1 MSRLNFPPRCRSSG
15 TGWKLA
21 RVRCVAG
28 SNTSLRHLFCKSVV
42 IAHPK
47 RQFLISSIKGEAKKK
62 HNCID
67 RSFSC
72 FPAHVNEP
80 DRFEPSAPKTRVA
93 QALRLNFGCSAKIVK
108 TNQETIP
115 GFAIVDTSIRASA
128 RITPSANAGRRVPT
142 RSRKIPLSA
151 PSTRCGIIRHSRPTE
166 IFRLHS
172 KNECR
177 CSTAS
182 LLFWVV
188 AWQLV
193 LARTSRTNYVDR
205 NRTYQ
210 LRDSELHALNEVGK
224 FRVVAVQDLAQFAYN
239 ALPPVTEER

>member
-1 MSRLNFPPRCRSSG
+1 MLRLNSPPRCRSSG

-47 RQFLISSIKGEAKKK
+47 RQFLISSIRWEVKKK

-80 DRFEPSAPKTRVA
+80 DRFEPSAPKTRVD
-93 QALRLNFGCSAKIVK
+93 QALRLNFGCPS
-108 TNQETIP
+108 EDREDEP
-115 GFAIVDTSIRASA
+115 GDNPWVRDSRHPNKSVRANYA
-128 RITPSANAGRRVPT
+128 FCERGRRVPR

-151 PSTRCGIIRHSRPTE
+151 PSTRCGRIRHRRPTE

-182 LLFWVV
+182 LLFGSWPG
-188 AWQLV
+188 A
-193 LARTSRTNYVDR
+193 
-205 NRTYQ
+205 
-210 LRDSELHALNEVGK
+210 DS
-224 FRVVAVQDLAQFAYN
+224 Y
-239 ALPPVTEER
+239 

>member
-1 MSRLNFPPRCRSSG
+1 MLRLNSPPRCRSSG

-47 RQFLISSIKGEAKKK
+47 RQFLISSIRGEAKKK

-151 PSTRCGIIRHSRPTE
+151 PSTRCGIIRHSRFLRAGQATYHGLKKPKEAFHDAELYRLYHKVSDE
-166 IFRLHS
+166 IEGRGGKVVRVRLDHEI
-172 KNECR
+172 KR
-177 CSTAS
+177 DLYAD
-182 LLFWVV
+182 
-188 AWQLV
+188 
-193 LARTSRTNYVDR
+193 LARTWQDTQCR
-205 NRTYQ
+205 
-210 LRDSELHALNEVGK
+210 LDSE
-224 FRVVAVQDLAQFAYN
+224 QQ
-239 ALPPVTEER
+239 

>member
-1 MSRLNFPPRCRSSG
+1 MLRLNSPPRCRSSG

-28 SNTSLRHLFCKSVV
+28 SNTSLRHLFCKSLVL
-42 IAHPK
+42 AHPK
-47 RQFLISSIKGEAKKK
+47 RQFLISSIRGEVKKK

-93 QALRLNFGCSAKIVK
+93 QALRLNFGCPSEDREDEP
-108 TNQETIP
+108 ETIR
-115 GFAIVDTSIRASA
+115 GFAIVDTPIRASA
-128 RITPSANAGRRVPT
+128 RITPSANAGRRVRR

-151 PSTRCGIIRHSRPTE
+151 PSTRCGRIRHKRPTE

-182 LLFWVV
+182 LLFGSWPG
-188 AWQLV
+188 A
-193 LARTSRTNYVDR
+193 
-205 NRTYQ
+205 
-210 LRDSELHALNEVGK
+210 DS
-224 FRVVAVQDLAQFAYN
+224 Y
-239 ALPPVTEER
+239 